1 MKKQVIASS
10 LLVAM
15 AAFSLAG
22 QAQAAV
28 VGGSSNENQIIAGES
43 QVNGGP
49 HTAGLA
55 GIAAASININLAVDF
70 VGLTGYSS
78 FANDVYS
85 LGSGGHGGM
94 GAFNFAQVGSD
105 DVWFGE
111 WSDGADS
118 STRTV
123 YYSGADADTS
133 VPGSGSATYSV
144 VGINNYDGNANSL
157 LNGTFTANF
166 AANTLTGSMSSV
178 SGNAVDIGTATIN
191 SDASI
196 TGTGTA
202 DGLFGSTFVTGG
214 NVSGQFYNGHS
225 SLAGLVDFAG
235 TQYDTAFGGTQD

>member
-85 LGSGGHGGM
+85 LGSGGHSSM
-94 GAFNFAQVGSD
+94 GEFNFAQVGTD

-111 WSDGADS
+111 WSDGTDS

-133 VPGSGSATYSV
+133 VPSSGSATYTV
-144 VGINNYDGNANSL
+144 VGINNYDGNADSL

-166 AANTLTGSMSSV
+166 GAGILTGSIV
-178 SGNAVDIGTATIN
+178 NADGFGVNIGLANIN

-196 TGTGTA
+196 SGTTA
-202 DGLFGSTFVTGG
+202 TASQSGSTVATDGA
-214 NVSGQFYNGHS
+214 VSGQFYNGHS

-235 TQYDTAFGGTQD
+235 TQYDTAFGGSQD

>member
-15 AAFSLAG
+15 AAFSLVG

-28 VGGSSNENQIIAGES
+28 VGGSSNTNQIVAGES

-85 LGSGGHGGM
+85 LGGGGHGGM

-111 WSDGADS
+111 WSESTDN

-133 VPGSGSATYSV
+133 VPSSGSATYNV
-144 VGINNYDGNANSL
+144 VGINNYDGNVNSL
-157 LNGTFTANF
+157 LNGTLTANF
-166 AANTLTGSMSSV
+166 GTSTLTGSISNSN
-178 SGNAVDIGTATIN
+178 GLTIDLGTANIN
-191 SDASI
+191 TDASI
-196 TGTGTA
+196 SGANATA
-202 DGLFGSTFVTGG
+202 VEFGVTMETNGA
-214 NVSGQFYNGHS
+214 VSGQFYNGHS

-235 TQYDTAFGGTQD
+235 TQYDTAFGGSQD

>member
-111 WSDGADS
+111 WSDGVDS

-133 VPGSGSATYSV
+133 VPSSGSATYSV
-144 VGINNYDGNANSL
+144 VGINNYNGTAGSL
-157 LNGTFTANF
+157 LNGTFTADF
-166 AANTLTGSMSSV
+166 GANTLTGDMSNSN
-178 SGNAVDIGTATIN
+178 GLTIDIGTASIN

-196 TGTGTA
+196 SGSNATA
-202 DGLFGSTFVTGG
+202 SFFSATVSSNGA
-214 NVSGQFYNGHS
+214 VSGQFYNGHS

-235 TQYDTAFGGTQD
+235 TQYDTAFGGSQD

>member
-1 MKKQVIASS
+1 MKKQIIVSS

-28 VGGSSNENQIIAGES
+28 VGGSSNENQIVAGES

-78 FANDVYS
+78 FANDIYS
-85 LGSGGHGGM
+85 LGGGGHGGM

-133 VPGSGSATYSV
+133 VPSSGSATYTV
-144 VGINNYDGNANSL
+144 VGINNYDGTADSL
-157 LNGTFTANF
+157 MNGTFTANF
-166 AANTLTGSMSSV
+166 VANTLTGFMSSV

-196 TGTGTA
+196 TGAGTA

-214 NVSGQFYNGHS
+214 NVSGQFYNGQA